1 MDEKVNTEK
10 AERFPTVSPDGKYF
24 FFMRHTPG
32 QDFFWV
38 SAKIIDELKTQSKIK

>member
-1 MDEKVNTEK
+1 MGEKDTTGK
-10 AERFPTVSPDGKYF
+10 AERFPRVSPDGKYL

-38 SAKIIDELKTQSKIK
+38 FIKIIDELKTQSKIK